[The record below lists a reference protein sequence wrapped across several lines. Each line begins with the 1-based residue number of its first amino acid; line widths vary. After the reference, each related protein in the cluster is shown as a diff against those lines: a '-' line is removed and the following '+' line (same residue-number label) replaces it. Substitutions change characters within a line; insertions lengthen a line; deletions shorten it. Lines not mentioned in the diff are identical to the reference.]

1 MEARDTQIFRHE
13 LLPKYAPP
21 PLPRRLYS
29 SDVCRALVPV
39 GLSSLV
45 FSSSRNIWQTP
56 HFHDA
61 IHYASLC
68 IFVRMHIQ
76 RLTHVEQD
84 GVQQENL
91 LGCGALPHPGS
102 FCTSAMRA
110 PRRAYGPAKTS
121 NLLTYSGM
129 LSLFL
134 PFLLYFFLCLNFLHF
149 SPLLPSTFSSPNIAL
164 LRWHGEK
171 GRHQLDVLT
180 P

>member
-1 MEARDTQIFRHE
+1 MSCSRNT
-13 LLPKYAPP
+13 PP

-45 FSSSRNIWQTP
+45 FSSSLYIWQTP

-149 SPLLPSTFSSPNIAL
+149 SPLLPSTFYNQISPFFD
-164 LRWHGEK
+164 GTEK
-171 GRHQLDVLT
+171 MVAINWMSLHPKDFLAW
-180 P
+180 